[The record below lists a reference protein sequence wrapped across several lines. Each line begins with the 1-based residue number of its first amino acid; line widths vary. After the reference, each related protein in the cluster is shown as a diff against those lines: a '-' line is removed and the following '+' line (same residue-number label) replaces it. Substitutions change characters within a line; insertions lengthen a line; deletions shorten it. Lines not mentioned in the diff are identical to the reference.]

1 MKRLIIAIVGI
12 TSFAFANAESAD
24 KKTFSY
30 DYVQGF
36 YSSGSANTTS
46 AGNVIGLDVTGFQGG
61 ISKSVTDNIYITA
74 SYGSVSAN
82 SIKVNSISYAVKS
95 DVQVSSVG
103 IGYRLPLS
111 ETVDLNIAIDASSGT
126 TKASGL
132 GLAISESK
140 TIYPFGAALRFKV
153 AKGVELST
161 AFSTESGNTSFTF
174 GGGFEVSK
182 DFYLVAGYTSSD
194 ATKGT
199 DLGLRFNF

>member
-1 MKRLIIAIVGI
+1 MKKLIIAAVTI
-12 TSFAFANAESAD
+12 TSFTFAYAETSD

-30 DYVQGF
+30 DYVQGY
-36 YSSGSANTTS
+36 YSSASLKTIS
-46 AGNVIGLDVTGFQGG
+46 AGNEIAGDVTGFAGV

-74 SYGSVSAN
+74 YYGAVSAN
-82 SIKVNSISYAVKS
+82 SIKVNSVSYAVKTDAQS
-95 DVQVSSVG
+95 SSVG

-111 ETVDLNIAIDASSGT
+111 ETIDLNFDIDALSGT

-132 GLAISESK
+132 GLAISESS

-161 AFSTESGNTSFTF
+161 AFSTESGNTSFSL

-182 DFYLVAGYTSSD
+182 DIYLIAAYRSSD

-199 DLGLRFNF
+199 NLGFRFNF